1 MSYNDYPIQATNNS
15 KRALEFVRKN
25 GWGKCGTSVG
35 RALAYKLANRKP
47 LTRETIAKMSS
58 FVRHAQYKNVPYNS
72 GCGGLMWDCWGGDSG
87 ILWAKKKLRQIDM
100 AKRFKKGSIEAKRFM
115 AKIRLKKGK
124 PKSSKKTL
132 GNINKNKYSKLLSD
146 YDKKGAFLE
155 DATTKKQKDK
165 LKKELDKIE
174 FKINKYERTTLSS
187 LAPINKSEQ
196 TLSFVPKV
204 ITENQILKEIN
215 KVKEEISHLLNMQK
229 EHILKGHKRSLGA
242 LVKNKQKE
250 IGNLLKKCK

>member
-1 MSYNDYPIQATNNS
+1 MSYTDYPIQASNNS
-15 KRALEFVRKN
+15 KKALEFVRLN

-35 RALAYKLANRKP
+35 KKLAYKLANRKP

-58 FVRHAQYKNVPYNS
+58 FVRHDQYKNVSYNN

-87 ILWAKKKLRQIDM
+87 IKWAKKKLRQIDM
-100 AKRFKKGSIEAKRFM
+100 SKRFKKGSIEAKQFM
-115 AKIRLKKGK
+115 ASIRLKKGK

-132 GNINKNKYSKLLSD
+132 GNRNKNKYKNIS
-146 YDKKGAFLE
+146 A
-155 DATTKKQKDK
+155 
-165 LKKELDKIE
+165 
-174 FKINKYERTTLSS
+174 
-187 LAPINKSEQ
+187 LAPITKSEQ

-215 KVKEEISHLLNMQK
+215 KVKEEILHLLNMQK

>member
-1 MSYNDYPIQATNNS
+1 
-15 KRALEFVRKN
+15 
-25 GWGKCGTSVG
+25 
-35 RALAYKLANRKP
+35 
-47 LTRETIAKMSS
+47 
-58 FVRHAQYKNVPYNS
+58 
-72 GCGGLMWDCWGGDSG
+72 
-87 ILWAKKKLRQIDM
+87 M

-124 PKSSKKTL
+124 LKSTKETL
-132 GNINKNKYSKLLSD
+132 GAKKVKRSYEIIFGKRVKVGTKEHTKLRQQ
-146 YDKKGAFLE
+146 
-155 DATTKKQKDK
+155 KKQFDD
-165 LKKELDKIE
+165 LKK
-174 FKINKYERTTLSS
+174 YEVGA

-215 KVKEEISHLLNMQK
+215 KVKEEILHLLNMQK

>member
-1 MSYNDYPIQATNNS
+1 
-15 KRALEFVRKN
+15 
-25 GWGKCGTSVG
+25 
-35 RALAYKLANRKP
+35 
-47 LTRETIAKMSS
+47 
-58 FVRHAQYKNVPYNS
+58 
-72 GCGGLMWDCWGGDSG
+72 
-87 ILWAKKKLRQIDM
+87 M

-124 PKSSKKTL
+124 PKASKKSL
-132 GNINKNKYSKLLSD
+132 GAKSNK
-146 YDKKGAFLE
+146 
-155 DATTKKQKDK
+155 KDK
-165 LKKELDKIE
+165 VYIE
-174 FKINKYERTTLSS
+174 FLNKKKNFKKDIKNFNSYAEALNYGKNNLDNFSPDMIKYKNYKLNA

-215 KVKEEISHLLNMQK
+215 KVKDEILHLLNMQK

>member
-1 MSYNDYPIQATNNS
+1 
-15 KRALEFVRKN
+15 
-25 GWGKCGTSVG
+25 
-35 RALAYKLANRKP
+35 
-47 LTRETIAKMSS
+47 
-58 FVRHAQYKNVPYNS
+58 
-72 GCGGLMWDCWGGDSG
+72 
-87 ILWAKKKLRQIDM
+87 M

-124 PKSSKKTL
+124 PKTTKKTL
-132 GNINKNKYSKLLSD
+132 GAKSNK
-146 YDKKGAFLE
+146 
-155 DATTKKQKDK
+155 KDK
-165 LKKELDKIE
+165 VYIE
-174 FKINKYERTTLSS
+174 FLNKKKNFKKDIKNFNSYAEALNYGKNNFDNFSPDMIKYKNYNLNA

-215 KVKEEISHLLNMQK
+215 KVKEEILHLLNMQK

>member
-1 MSYNDYPIQATNNS
+1 
-15 KRALEFVRKN
+15 
-25 GWGKCGTSVG
+25 
-35 RALAYKLANRKP
+35 
-47 LTRETIAKMSS
+47 
-58 FVRHAQYKNVPYNS
+58 
-72 GCGGLMWDCWGGDSG
+72 
-87 ILWAKKKLRQIDM
+87 M

-124 PKSSKKTL
+124 PKASKKTTL
-132 GNINKNKYSKLLSD
+132 KNQENNKYKNLS
-146 YDKKGAFLE
+146 A
-155 DATTKKQKDK
+155 
-165 LKKELDKIE
+165 
-174 FKINKYERTTLSS
+174 

-196 TLSFVPKV
+196 TLSFVPKT

-215 KVKEEISHLLNMQK
+215 KVKEEILHLLNMQK

>member
-1 MSYNDYPIQATNNS
+1 
-15 KRALEFVRKN
+15 
-25 GWGKCGTSVG
+25 
-35 RALAYKLANRKP
+35 
-47 LTRETIAKMSS
+47 
-58 FVRHAQYKNVPYNS
+58 
-72 GCGGLMWDCWGGDSG
+72 
-87 ILWAKKKLRQIDM
+87 M

-124 PKSSKKTL
+124 TKS
-132 GNINKNKYSKLLSD
+132 
-146 YDKKGAFLE
+146 
-155 DATTKKQKDK
+155 TKKSLGAKKVKRSYVIILGHRVKVGTKEYLKLMAQKK
-165 LKKELDKIE
+165 LFDDVQ
-174 FKINKYERTTLSS
+174 KYEVGA

-196 TLSFVPKV
+196 TLSFVPKT

-215 KVKEEISHLLNMQK
+215 KIKEEILHLLNMQK

>member
-1 MSYNDYPIQATNNS
+1 
-15 KRALEFVRKN
+15 
-25 GWGKCGTSVG
+25 
-35 RALAYKLANRKP
+35 
-47 LTRETIAKMSS
+47 
-58 FVRHAQYKNVPYNS
+58 
-72 GCGGLMWDCWGGDSG
+72 
-87 ILWAKKKLRQIDM
+87 M

-124 PKSSKKTL
+124 LKSTKETL
-132 GNINKNKYSKLLSD
+132 GAKKVKRSYEIIFGKRVKVGTKEHTKLRQQ
-146 YDKKGAFLE
+146 
-155 DATTKKQKDK
+155 KKQFDD
-165 LKKELDKIE
+165 LKK
-174 FKINKYERTTLSS
+174 YEVGA

-196 TLSFVPKV
+196 TLSFVPKT

-215 KVKEEISHLLNMQK
+215 KVKEEILHLLAMQK